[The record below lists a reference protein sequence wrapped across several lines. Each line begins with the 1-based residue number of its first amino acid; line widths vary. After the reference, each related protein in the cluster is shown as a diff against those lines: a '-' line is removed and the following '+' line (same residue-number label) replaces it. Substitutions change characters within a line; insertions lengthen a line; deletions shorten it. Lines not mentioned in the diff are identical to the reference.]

1 MSFTS
6 KTALFLACFF
16 FFLLFVNPAPN
27 ANLSW
32 AVEGRGRV
40 DIINKNQNSSDYRNL
55 LGIECIWGEVCS
67 DVRLDGMGMN
77 SWWSQD
83 DRMAGRDGTVWK
95 FIPSWYDGKTEGQTR
110 EASFRVDCRQS
121 WDPGIPSKDCL
132 FFLLLSHIFPLSRKS
147 SK

>member
-16 FFLLFVNPAPN
+16 FFLLFLNPAPN

-67 DVRLDGMGMN
+67 DVRLGGMGMN
-77 SWWSQD
+77 SWRSQD

-95 FIPSWYDGKTEGQTR
+95 FIPS
-110 EASFRVDCRQS
+110 
-121 WDPGIPSKDCL
+121 
-132 FFLLLSHIFPLSRKS
+132 
-147 SK
+147 